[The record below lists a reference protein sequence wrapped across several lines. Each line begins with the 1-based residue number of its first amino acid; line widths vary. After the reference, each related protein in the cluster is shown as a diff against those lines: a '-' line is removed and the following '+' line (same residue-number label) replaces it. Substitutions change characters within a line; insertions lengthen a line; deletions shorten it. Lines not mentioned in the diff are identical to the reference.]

1 MPQLG
6 TGPPPSPVGLVTTDL
21 RGAPAEGRRP
31 RMRRGVASNST
42 AQLLSFTF
50 RAISGIGVVVLLARA
65 GGPASLGIMQFALT
79 LTSLLPYYYGVPSLL
94 AREVAR
100 RPEEARRWTEAG
112 TLIAILFGVTFVV
125 ALPGG
130 ALLVGAPEG
139 TVLAIGI
146 ASLGM
151 AFDGIARVQF
161 STFWAWERMDLETL
175 VTGIQE
181 AAYLLGTAALVAV
194 GGGPLAALA
203 AFTGSRAL
211 GALWSWLMVGRRLGA
226 LPWPRAERGSLL
238 GTVRACTPFAVSDTL
253 ALTYARFDSVML
265 GIWKGSA
272 PVGLYQAATNLVL
285 NFNVVSRSV
294 NRALYPKMG
303 RAWPGRPAEFGRLR
317 DLSMRLV
324 ALISVPVTVGSFLL
338 APRTIE
344 FLYGHSFAP
353 AVLTYQLLIL
363 IIPVRMVG
371 NTMSLALAATDRQ
384 TARTVAVT
392 VTAVLN
398 VGLNIYFIQRWSYLG
413 AAMTS
418 MICEVGLL
426 LAYSVLLRRIAGPSE
441 ILRSNGWPLLAAVP
455 MAAVILL
462 TGSQPFLVSLAA
474 GSVAYVVAVAALAV
488 ARASGADRRRPARA
502 LAALVEPAR

>member
-1 MPQLG
+1 
-6 TGPPPSPVGLVTTDL
+6 VTTGIT
-21 RGAPAEGRRP
+21 GAPNQRSSP
-31 RMRRGVASNST
+31 RTRGVASNST
-42 AQLLSFTF
+42 SQLLSFAF
-50 RAISGIGVVVLLARA
+50 RAVSGIGVVVLLARA
-65 GGPASLGIMQFALT
+65 GGPRSLGIMQVALT
-79 LTSLLPYYYGVPSLL
+79 LTALLPYYYGVPSLL

-100 RPEEARRWTEAG
+100 RPEEARRWTEVG
-112 TLIAILFGVTFVV
+112 TLIAVLFGALFMVG
-125 ALPGG
+125 LPGG
-130 ALLVGAPEG
+130 ALAVGAPRA
-139 TVLAIGI
+139 TVLAIAI

-161 STFWAWERMDLETL
+161 ATFWAWERMDQETL
-175 VTGIQE
+175 VTGVQE
-181 AAYLLGTAALVAV
+181 AAYLVGTAVLLAF

-211 GALWSWLMVGRRLGA
+211 GALWGWLLVGRRLGA
-226 LPWPRAERGSLL
+226 MPWPRAPRGSLG
-238 GTVRACTPFAVSDTL
+238 GTIRACTPFAISDTL

-272 PVGLYQAATNLVL
+272 AVGLYQAATNLVL

-303 RAWPGRPAEFGRLR
+303 RAWPDRPAEFGRLR
-317 DLSMRLV
+317 DISMRLV
-324 ALISVPVTVGSFLL
+324 ALISVPITCGSLLL

-344 FLYGHSFAP
+344 FLYGRSFAP

-363 IIPVRMVG
+363 IIPVRMIG
-371 NTMSLALAATDRQ
+371 NTLSLSLAATDRQ
-384 TARTVAVT
+384 TSRTVAVA
-392 VTAVLN
+392 VTAALN

-426 LAYSVLLRRIAGPSE
+426 VAYAVLLHRISGPSE
-441 ILRSNGWPLLAAVP
+441 IIRSNGWPLLAAVP
-455 MAAVILL
+455 MAGAILL
-462 TGSQPFLVSLAA
+462 TRGEPFLLSLAA
-474 GSVAYVVAVAALAV
+474 GTVAYVVAVGALAL
-488 ARASGADRRRPARA
+488 ARASGEDRRRPARA

>member
-1 MPQLG
+1 MT
-6 TGPPPSPVGLVTTDL
+6 TGI
-21 RGAPAEGRRP
+21 RGAPEQGSRAVK
-31 RMRRGVASNST
+31 RGVASNST
-42 AQLLSFTF
+42 AQLLSFAF
-50 RAISGIGVVVLLARA
+50 RALSGIGVVVLLARA
-65 GGPASLGIMQFALT
+65 GGPRSLGIMQFALT

-100 RPEEARRWTEAG
+100 RPEEARRWTEVG
-112 TLIAILFGVTFVV
+112 TLIAVLFGAVFI
-125 ALPGG
+125 AGLPAA
-130 ALLVGAPEG
+130 ALLVGAPRG
-139 TVLAIGI
+139 TVVAIAI

-161 STFWAWERMDLETL
+161 ATFWAWERMDLETL
-175 VTGIQE
+175 VTGVQE
-181 AAYLLGTAALVAV
+181 AAYLVGTAVLLAM

-211 GALWSWLMVGRRLGA
+211 GAVWGWLLVGRRLGA
-226 LPWPRAERGSLL
+226 LPWPRASRGSLG
-238 GTVRACTPFAVSDTL
+238 GTVRQCTPFAISDTL

-265 GIWKGSA
+265 GIWKGPV

-285 NFNVVSRSV
+285 YFNVVSRSV
-294 NRALYPKMG
+294 NRALYPRMG

-324 ALISVPVTVGSFLL
+324 ALIAVPVTCGSFLL

-344 FLYGHSFAP
+344 FLYGRSFAP

-371 NTMSLALAATDRQ
+371 NTMSLSLAATDRQ
-384 TARTVAVT
+384 TSRTVAVA

-426 LAYSVLLRRIAGPSE
+426 LVYAVLLRRISGPSE
-441 ILRSNGWPLLAAVP
+441 IIRSNGWPLLAAIP
-455 MAAVILL
+455 MAGAILL
-462 TGSQPFLVSLAA
+462 TRSEPFLVSLAA
-474 GSVAYVVAVAALAV
+474 GTVAYVVGVGVLALAR
-488 ARASGADRRRPARA
+488 ARGEDRRRPARA
-502 LAALVEPAR
+502 LAAFVEPAR